1 MVTFGA
7 RFNPLSTLAALLVVG
22 GVLGILRDR
31 MPSGQPL
38 ARCDPADGACESE
51 PGLSP
56 EGATG
61 SVAAAPTL
69 RADEACRDG
78 GYLCAALDQ
87 TDRVQ
92 IRRWKNFTGTLVV
105 HVPRP
110 DFEDPGDAVKLQNAA
125 ALGLRAWNNQ
135 PFPILIDMRGNR
147 NPHFSVHWTRSLGGT
162 QIGAARSRWSPATG
176 MTVLSIELTTRSPF
190 DPSQVSDPRQVRLT
204 AAHEMGHALG
214 LPHSD
219 SRRDVMY
226 PSNTAT
232 AVSAQDRRTMELLY
246 QLQDGTEIVR

>member
-1 MVTFGA
+1 MVTFRA
-7 RFNPLSTLAALLVVG
+7 RFNPLSTLAVLLVLV

-31 MPSGQPL
+31 MPIGQPPV
-38 ARCDPADGACESE
+38 RCDPADAACESQ
-51 PGLSP
+51 PGPSVG
-56 EGATG
+56 GATDG
-61 SVAAAPTL
+61 RAAAPTL
-69 RADEACRDG
+69 SAEEVCRDG
-78 GYLCAALDQ
+78 GYLCAALEQ
-87 TDRVQ
+87 TDRVRIQ
-92 IRRWKNFTGTLVV
+92 RWKNFSGTLVV

-110 DFEDPGDAVKLQNAA
+110 DFEEPGDAIELQTAA
-125 ALGLRAWNNQ
+125 ALGVRAWNNQ
-135 PFPILIDMRGNR
+135 PFPILVDMRGNR
-147 NPHFSVHWTRSLGGT
+147 DPHFSVRWTRSLGGT
-162 QIGAARSRWSPATG
+162 QIGAARSRWSAATG

-190 DPSQVSDPRQVRLT
+190 DPNQVSDSRKVRLT

-246 QLQDGTEIVR
+246 QLEDGTEIVR